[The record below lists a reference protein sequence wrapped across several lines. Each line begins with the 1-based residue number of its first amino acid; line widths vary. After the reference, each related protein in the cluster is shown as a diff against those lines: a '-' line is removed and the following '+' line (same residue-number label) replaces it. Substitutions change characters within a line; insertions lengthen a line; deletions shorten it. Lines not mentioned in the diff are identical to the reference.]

1 MSETIEPINKHE
13 LAIVSSRWQDALE
26 EMRNARWPEQTLA
39 EWLEHAQTA
48 LKELEAD
55 RKELTGPLD
64 RQMKATNK
72 VFREAMQPLED
83 FKVLA
88 KDKLAALALERD
100 NVARAA
106 REALAANAAPEAVQ
120 AAITTLMAEPV
131 KAEGLRTSYGW
142 RAIVVDANLV
152 PREYLTVDTE
162 KLERVARVHAK
173 DDYLEEIPGV
183 RWERFSTVSS
193 SGRRK

>member
-48 LKELEAD
+48 LKELDAE
-55 RKELTGPLD
+55 RKELTSPLD
-64 RQMKATNK
+64 KQMKATNK

-83 FKVLA
+83 FKALA
-88 KDKLAALALERD
+88 KDKLAELALERD
-100 NVARAA
+100 NALRAA
-106 REALAANAAPEAVQ
+106 RETLVANTSAEASVQALATLTQE
-120 AAITTLMAEPV
+120 TTPTA
-131 KAEGLRTSYGW
+131 GLRTSYKW
-142 RAIVVDANLV
+142 VPIVVDAQSI
-152 PREYLTVDTE
+152 PREYLKVNDE
-162 KLERVARVHAK
+162 L
-173 DDYLEEIPGV
+173 LEEMGKLNAKHDYIHPIPGV
-183 RWERFSTVSS
+183 RWERVAVVSS